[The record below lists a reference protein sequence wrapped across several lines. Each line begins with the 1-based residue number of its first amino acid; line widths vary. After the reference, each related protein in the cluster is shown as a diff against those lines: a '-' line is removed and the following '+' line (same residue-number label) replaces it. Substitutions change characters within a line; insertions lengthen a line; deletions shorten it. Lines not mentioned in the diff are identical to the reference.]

1 MPLLEAYGMTE
12 ASHQIASNPLPPPA
26 PRAST
31 VGVAAGAEIRI
42 ADKAGGE
49 LPAGEAGEVQI
60 RGAGVTSG
68 YLGNP
73 EANREAFVDGW
84 FRTGDLGSLDGDGY
98 LTLVGRLKEMI
109 LRGGENIAPA
119 EVEDVL
125 RAHPAVVDAACFG
138 LPDAKYGELVAVAVS
153 LTGRRRLQRADRP
166 LPGAA
171 RGVQGA
177 ERDPH
182 PRRDS
187 ADAHR
192 QAPAPAHRGP
202 LRRSLM
208 RFAVVGA
215 GAIGAY
221 VGAALARGGADVTL
235 IARGPHLRA
244 MQEHGVRVQ
253 SARGD
258 FHVHPPAT
266 DDFDAIG
273 GADVVFLALKAHS
286 LPEVAD
292 RIGVGPGSGRGG
304 DRRPERA
311 CPGGTSSSRASTPA
325 AGSRPPST
333 SST

>member
-1 MPLLEAYGMTE
+1 M
-12 ASHQIASNPLPPPA
+12 
-26 PRAST
+26 
-31 VGVAAGAEIRI
+31 
-42 ADKAGGE
+42 
-49 LPAGEAGEVQI
+49 
-60 RGAGVTSG
+60 
-68 YLGNP
+68 
-73 EANREAFVDGW
+73 DGW
-84 FRTGDLGSLDGDGY
+84 FRTGDL
-98 LTLVGRLKEMI
+98 RL
-109 LRGGENIAPA
+109 A
-119 EVEDVL
+119 
-125 RAHPAVVDAACFG
+125 
-138 LPDAKYGELVAVAVS
+138 
-153 LTGRRRLQRADRP
+153 GRRRLPHARRPPQGDDPARRREHRARRRSRTCCALTRRWSTPRASGSPTRSTASWSPCRGLAQRRGRRQRADRP

-182 PRRDS
+182 PRRDP
-187 ADAHR
+187 ADRHR

-273 GADVVFLALKAHS
+273 DADVVFLALKAHS
-286 LPEVAD
+286 LPDVAE
-292 RIGVGPGSGRGG
+292 RIGVGAGSGRGG
-304 DRRPERA
+304 DRRPERRA
-311 CPGGTSSSRASTPA
+311 LVVPPAGLGGERRPRRPDRGRHRDRARHRLRHLLLDRDRRAGRHPPHRRA
-325 AGSRPPST
+325 ALRARRAGRRTERALRADLRGVQERRSARARRERTCARRSG
-333 SST
+333 